1 MNTNDYSINTGTSV
15 YNTSIMGYNGTN
27 TGIQYPNTSG
37 SLHNSFTANS
47 FTNGDITVQYEIIK
61 LMLEEIKKL
70 SSREREI
77 IDNQDLLNR
86 LIKEKKIK
94 IIIEIPEEEMI

>member
-1 MNTNDYSINTGTSV
+1 MNANDYSINTGTSV
-15 YNTSIMGYNGTN
+15 YHTSIMGYNGTN
-27 TGIQYPNTSG
+27 TGTSG
-37 SLHNSFTANS
+37 SLHSAFATNSFTDGN
-47 FTNGDITVQYEIIK
+47 ITVQYEIIK